1 MLFSENNFTD
11 LSHDI
16 PDTSEVAADGI
27 PDPIFGKKHTSSH
40 YFSQNQ
46 NQTYY
51 LLWYQYPPTFV
62 FMSQKTSFQ
71 NYVFQSSA

>member
-11 LSHDI
+11 LSHDV

-27 PDPIFGKKHTSSH
+27 SGPIFGKKHTLSH

-46 NQTYY
+46 NQT
-51 LLWYQYPPTFV
+51 LIFIVVSVSSHVCL
-62 FMSQKTSFQ
+62 
-71 NYVFQSSA
+71 YVPKN